1 MKITTN
7 TMKGFDKGGSRSAL
21 CSGHPFQ
28 RKNNNRAF
36 QRMTAWAG
44 IIAPIL
50 FTFLVAVESLLR
62 QGYSQICNY
71 VSELGVGSYAII
83 QNTNFIIFGLLSIL
97 FALGLEASLPASR
110 GRSKKGVVWLVTV
123 SGLGVMFAG
132 VTLLFIGVFPDDYV
146 FGAHTL
152 TTFVAFLT
160 LIASQ
165 LLTWRALKNGDD
177 ALWGHYR
184 TYSLVSGLV
193 ALALLFV
200 LIYTLGTAYH
210 GATERAFI
218 AVPLIWLAITG
229 TKLES
234 IAKIKQTQE
243 LTLRKATEKLSD
255 INEEKESEGPQ
266 ATALGID
273 HSPEEVEKMKMH
285 MNMNIDVAFTSLHQI
300 CTKRLI

>member
-21 CSGHPFQ
+21 CSSHPFQ

-83 QNTNFIIFGLLSIL
+83 QNTNFIIFGLLSI
-97 FALGLEASLPASR
+97 
-110 GRSKKGVVWLVTV
+110 
-123 SGLGVMFAG
+123 
-132 VTLLFIGVFPDDYV
+132 
-146 FGAHTL
+146 
-152 TTFVAFLT
+152 
-160 LIASQ
+160 
-165 LLTWRALKNGDD
+165 
-177 ALWGHYR
+177 
-184 TYSLVSGLV
+184 
-193 ALALLFV
+193 LFV